1 MGAVLSHDNALQLVH
16 SVQIKTSY
24 MPPSTSPA
32 MVENAVDEASMPWEH
47 SAISIFSDSLHTEDL
62 FNT

>member
-1 MGAVLSHDNALQLVH
+1 ML
-16 SVQIKTSY
+16 
-24 MPPSTSPA
+24 PSTSPA
-32 MVENAVDEASMPWEH
+32 MVENTVDEASMPWEH